1 MRKIVFATNNKH
13 KMSEVSAI
21 LCSYI
26 ELLSLKDIECF
37 EEIPETQD
45 TIEGNALQKARFIYD
60 KYGIDCFADDTG
72 LLVESLNGAPGVY
85 SARYAGE
92 DCNSENNIQKLLHEL
107 KNLNNRK
114 ASFKTVAAL
123 ILDGKEYLFEGI
135 ISGSI
140 LKEKHGSEGF
150 GYDSVFLP
158 EGYDLSFAQMGM
170 DIKNKISHRALAMNK
185 LSAFLNKEE

>member
-21 LCSYI
+21 LCSDI

-45 TIEGNALQKARFIYD
+45 TIEGNALQKAHYIYD
-60 KYGIDCFADDTG
+60 KFGIDCFADDTG
-72 LLVESLNGAPGVY
+72 LMVESLNGAPGVY

-114 ASFKTVAAL
+114 ACFKTVAAL

-150 GYDSVFLP
+150 GYDPVFMP
-158 EGYDLSFAQMGM
+158 DGYDLSFAQMGM
-170 DIKNKISHRALAMNK
+170 ELKNKISHRALAMTK
-185 LSAFLNKEE
+185 LSDFLNK